1 MRRTRERR
9 SDHRRRAAVDIAL
22 SLAEL
27 NAGWG
32 DYDRALEH
40 LAAADELT
48 GGSIGARLM
57 PQREAWIGVRAN
69 DRRGAICGSRS
80 TREQRAPGVPARS
93 LPTCLDACLVAHSA
107 LHLRAQLTSARR
119 QNHALKAHAHRSY
132 RYPCRHA

>member
-1 MRRTRERR
+1 MPRARERR

-48 GGSIGARLM
+48 GGSIGARLT
-57 PQREAWIGVRAN
+57 PQREARIEELA
-69 DRRGAICGSRS
+69 
-80 TREQRAPGVPARS
+80 TP
-93 LPTCLDACLVAHSA
+93 
-107 LHLRAQLTSARR
+107 SARVG
-119 QNHALKAHAHRSY
+119 A
-132 RYPCRHA
+132 